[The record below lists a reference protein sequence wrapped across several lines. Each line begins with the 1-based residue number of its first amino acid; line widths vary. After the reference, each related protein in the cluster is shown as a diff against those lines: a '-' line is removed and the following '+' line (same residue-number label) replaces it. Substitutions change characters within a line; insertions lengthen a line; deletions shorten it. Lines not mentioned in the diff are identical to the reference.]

1 MKRFIIL
8 SFLVIIVVIAY
19 LSSKTLGGQNNE
31 VYEAFFIK
39 LPINSAQRG
48 ITQIKKWKAFFPG
61 KSIDDSTY
69 EIDNTVFKIKRTMLT
84 GIQLESYEKN
94 YPEIQWTADINAIE
108 MRDSAFIQFYLKK
121 LPTEETIWSRLST
134 KNKTSHQKKNYEKI
148 CSSAVSYFESIKN
161 VYGYNIIETNVKD
174 SILLTTNITSAD
186 TPSIKT
192 IYELIDKLKLVM
204 SEKGEKAVDSPML
217 NITQVETNLVS
228 TTVAIPI
235 HRRIDVTGN
244 IKLKNMVLGRILEA
258 NVDGG
263 KSDIKQA
270 FSAMEYYRMDRQ
282 KISPAMPFE
291 TLLSYRQGIPDS
303 LWRTKISLPVY

>member
-8 SFLVIIVVIAY
+8 SFLLIIVVIAY
-19 LSSKTLGGQNNE
+19 LSSKTLRGQNNE

-94 YPEIQWTADINAIE
+94 NPNLQWTADINAIE
-108 MRDSAFIQFYLKK
+108 MKDSAFIQFYLKK

-134 KNKTSHQKKNYEKI
+134 NSKTNQQKNIYEKI
-148 CSSAVSYFESIKN
+148 CRAAVSYFESIKN

-174 SILLTTNITSAD
+174 SLLLTTNITSVD

-192 IYELIDKLKLVM
+192 IYELIDNLKSVM
-204 SEKGEKAVDSPML
+204 KSNGEIPVDSPML
-217 NITQVETNLVS
+217 NITQVETNLIS

-235 HRRIDVTGN
+235 HRRIDVMGN
-244 IKLKNMVLGRILEA
+244 FKLKNMVLGRILEA

-263 KSDIKQA
+263 KAAIKHA
-270 FSAMEYYRMDRQ
+270 FNAMENYRGDRQ

-291 TLLSYRQGIPDS
+291 TLLNYRQGIPDS